1 MLERGW
7 HSLRVRTCNACGKTR
22 DLIAFYRN
30 RREAGGYEPRCKLC
44 FNKARAE
51 HAGTL
56 GRDSKTCS
64 SCKISKPLDAF
75 YKLSLSRDGRGH
87 YCKECAQ
94 QRNREYRAA
103 NPRTSLQSK
112 LTAQIF
118 RENQDPEE
126 RRKYRREYYHKNK
139 ERILQQRKEKR
150 ANAAMR

>member
-1 MLERGW
+1 M
-7 HSLRVRTCNACGKTR
+7 
-22 DLIAFYRN
+22 
-30 RREAGGYEPRCKLC
+30 
-44 FNKARAE
+44 
-51 HAGTL
+51 
-56 GRDSKTCS
+56 
-64 SCKISKPLDAF
+64 DAF

-94 QRNREYRAA
+94 QRNKEYRAA

-112 LTAQIF
+112 LTAKIF